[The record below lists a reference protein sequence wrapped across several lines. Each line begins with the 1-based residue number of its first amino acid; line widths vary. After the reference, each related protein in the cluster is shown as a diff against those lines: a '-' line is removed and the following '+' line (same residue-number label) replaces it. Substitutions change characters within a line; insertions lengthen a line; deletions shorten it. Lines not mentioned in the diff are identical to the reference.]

1 MAGAPDGLDLK
12 RRTSLGFFKRPSLSN
27 LTPIN
32 TNTTHNGESS
42 SLRKRR
48 PASFF
53 TSSPSFEVDRKFGG
67 KTGSPATPDSPKSR
81 PRTLMKSDRPTSIF
95 GSLRS
100 KHSPGE
106 EEEKLTKSTS
116 KASSIDEDFEARTV
130 IEGRNVS
137 LHGWVQSTGTFRK
150 KKEYLVLT
158 DTHLLRFKSPAKA
171 SEAFPSITTS
181 LGRSNTTRHAS
192 MASAG
197 SAQDIQTMNSHSS
210 AETHGVIP
218 LNEIIA
224 VYRLEDGKPYFS
236 IEIAYLDNQTNHGS
250 SLTLQINDFGEAD
263 LWLGSIRGA
272 ATKARL
278 TEPLPFPQKTV
289 DYVVSCL
296 DQERDYDP
304 DHFQMFKIVKRALNK
319 ATVRSSSDDLSKL
332 ASTISYLVIGINK
345 IHLLPLPKPTFR
357 SSSSSL
363 NETTSRA
370 SFGIMA
376 LTSLTV
382 KSNDD
387 AMEVVFRLPLA
398 QSKMLQLASTSS
410 AEIALYIRRAA
421 DFLRPEWQEQ
431 PFAFHGPPAL
441 EEDVLPVEE
450 SCDENK
456 CFDRT
461 LIAYCAAYNVDTSNI
476 RYTINYAT
484 EDAPCFK
491 LLPPANPRRSTYTV
505 LELLALM
512 RALRYNQSFLSI
524 SFRGINLDVLHG
536 LCDQHGTDHVP
547 WTTRSGVPLDCPDQ
561 GSKSLLVS
569 EIQALALKSKRLR
582 RLDFAFCIARKPQ
595 DDDTN
600 LRDPGCEISEA
611 IFPLCRKQLTNVDWI
626 VLSGI
631 ELGDE
636 DLGYLVDAGVERMSH
651 LRALEI
657 SRCGLTD
664 RSMQLILNAMLSQ
677 DNTLESIDISGN
689 LARLSPATFQG
700 QIGHFAYIRK
710 INLSRVHRTSGP
722 EPLIA
727 PETLLTWRLEEL
739 NLSETII
746 NEQTV
751 DSISAYLASN
761 KSSTLRNVRLN
772 GCGLTGRHV
781 AVFLRS
787 MTRSPGEARTLHL
800 HVSENRLEEGHDE
813 LAAAINDSYGPTH
826 LTMNMLEYKKE
837 NNFRELV
844 QALRNNKTLR
854 YLDIS
859 KASLPYDANADTC
872 EAFKQMFAENE
883 TLEELDISG
892 EYAHL
897 EVAKFGIGLNDALTG
912 LEQNHALKVLRVEYQ
927 KLGLRGANTLS
938 AVFQQNSALQE
949 IYCEH
954 NEINLQGLTGLIN
967 GLADNTSVLYLP
979 EMHLDRKESLST
991 VEREIQSIRV
1001 ESSKSTLPSKNP
1013 IRRTFAGASRTGS
1026 KALSPL
1032 AMPDFTDQD
1041 VTAALHMVNEKWD
1054 RQVERLRQLL
1064 RRNMNL
1070 ANGIDPESI
1079 DDQAMD
1085 SDGERPTTA
1094 TSLVGIL
1101 EKAKL
1106 QSTPTLEKEAT
1117 LGDHMVHDKF
1127 DFELGGDGDEDVS
1140 PPLLGEGKALG

>member
-1 MAGAPDGLDLK
+1 MAGPNDGIDLK

-32 TNTTHNGESS
+32 TNPTNSGESS
-42 SLRKRR
+42 THKKRR

-53 TSSPSFEVDRKFGG
+53 TSSPSFEVDRKFGP
-67 KTGSPATPDSPKSR
+67 KSSSPATPDSPKSR

-100 KHSPGE
+100 KQSPGE

-116 KASSIDEDFEARTV
+116 KASSIDEEFEANTV

-158 DTHLLRFKSPAKA
+158 DTHLLRFKSATKA
-171 SEAFPSITTS
+171 FEAFPSIPAS
-181 LGRSNTTRHAS
+181 LGRSNTVRHAS

-197 SAQDIQTMNSHSS
+197 SVQDVNSHSS

-218 LNEIIA
+218 LNEIVA

-236 IEIAYLDNQTNHGS
+236 IEIAYLDNQANHGS
-250 SLTLQINDFGEAD
+250 SLALQINDFGDAD

-278 TEPLPFPQKTV
+278 IDPLPFPQKAV
-289 DYVVSCL
+289 NYVVSSL
-296 DQERDYDP
+296 DQERDYHP
-304 DHFQMFKIVKRALNK
+304 DHFQMFKVVKRALNK

-332 ASTISYLVIGINK
+332 ASTICYLVIGLHK
-345 IHLLPLPKPTFR
+345 IHLVPLPKSTYR

-363 NETTSRA
+363 TETSSRA

-382 KSNDD
+382 KSSDD

-410 AEIALYIRRAA
+410 AEVALWIRRAA

-431 PFAFHGPPAL
+431 PFAFNGPPAL

-450 SCDENK
+450 SDDEHK

-461 LIAYCAAYNVDTSNI
+461 LIAYCAAYDLDTSNI
-476 RYTINYAT
+476 RYTIDYT
-484 EDAPCFK
+484 VEDTPCFK
-491 LLPPANPRRSTYTV
+491 LLPPANPRRPKYTV

-512 RALRYNQSFLSI
+512 RALRYNQTFFSI
-524 SFRGINLDVLHG
+524 SFRGINLDILHG
-536 LCDQHGTDHVP
+536 LFDQHGADHVP
-547 WTTRSGVPLDCPDQ
+547 WTTRSGVPLDFPDQ
-561 GSKSLLVS
+561 GSKTLLVS

-582 RLDFAFCIARKPQ
+582 RLDFAFCITRKPQ

-600 LRDPGCEISEA
+600 LRDPGCEICEA

-626 VLSGI
+626 VLNGI

-636 DLGYLVDAGVERMSH
+636 DLGYLVDAGVEKTSH

-664 RSMQLILNAMLSQ
+664 RSMQLILNSMLSQ

-761 KSSTLRNVRLN
+761 KSSTLRNVWLN
-772 GCGLTGRHV
+772 GCGLTGDHV

-787 MTRSPGEARTLHL
+787 MTRKPGEARTLHL

-813 LAAAINDSYGPTH
+813 LVTAINDSYGPTH
-826 LTMNMLEYKKE
+826 LTMKMLEYKKE

-844 QALRNNKTLR
+844 QALRNNTTLR

-892 EYAHL
+892 EHAHL

-938 AVFQQNSALQE
+938 AVFQRNKTLQE

-954 NEINLQGLTGLIN
+954 NDINLQGLTGLIN
-967 GLADNTSVLYLP
+967 GLMDNHSVLYLP
-979 EMHLDRKESLST
+979 EMQLDRKESLST
-991 VEREIQSIRV
+991 VEREIQCIRA
-1001 ESSKSTLPSKNP
+1001 EPTKSTIPSKNP
-1013 IRRTFAGASRTGS
+1013 IRRTFAGTSRTGP
-1026 KALSPL
+1026 KASSPL
-1032 AMPDFTDQD
+1032 TMPNYTDQD
-1041 VTAALHMVNEKWD
+1041 VKAALYMVNEKWD
-1054 RQVERLRQLL
+1054 RQIERLQALL
-1064 RRNMNL
+1064 RRNLNL
-1070 ANGIDPESI
+1070 ANGIDLESADDAAI
-1079 DDQAMD
+1079 DNYA
-1085 SDGERPTTA
+1085 ERPATA
-1094 TSLVGIL
+1094 TDLAGIL

-1106 QSTPTLEKEAT
+1106 QSTPTLEKEVV
-1117 LGDHMVHDKF
+1117 LGDHMGHEKF
-1127 DFELGGDGDEDVS
+1127 DFELGGDDEEDVS
-1140 PPLLGEGKALG
+1140 PPALSEDKALG